1 MAVSEPFRAGRAA
14 EIITSH
20 LGREGPMLPILHAL
34 QAAFG
39 CVPRAAVPMVAE
51 ALNVSRAEVH
61 GVVTFYHDFRSEP
74 AGRHVVR
81 LCRAEACQAAG
92 AEALAAYASARWD
105 AIGGGSVD
113 RRVAIEPVYCL
124 GLCACAPAAL
134 VDGRPIGRLDRP
146 RLERLFAEIGQ

>member
-1 MAVSEPFRAGRAA
+1 MVVSEPFRAERAA
-14 EIITSH
+14 EIIASH

-74 AGRHVVR
+74 AARHVVR

-92 AEALAAYASARWD
+92 AEALAAYASARLD
-105 AIGGGSVD
+105 AIGGRSVD
-113 RRVAIEPVYCL
+113 RRVAVEPVYCL